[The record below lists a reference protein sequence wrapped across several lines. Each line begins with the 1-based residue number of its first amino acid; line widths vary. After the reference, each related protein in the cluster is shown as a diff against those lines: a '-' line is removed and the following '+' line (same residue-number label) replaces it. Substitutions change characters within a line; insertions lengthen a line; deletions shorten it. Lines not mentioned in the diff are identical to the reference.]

1 MKLYSYGKTILKNDL
16 FYIKVFMDNDN
27 KANKSNIVITHGLKP
42 SDTLST
48 LFIMNIIKKLESN
61 QDSFVDYLLE
71 NHNIYFFVFINTDG
85 ILLGN
90 SVSNIAG
97 SNLYEVNKNNR
108 FIQKET
114 YCFLKQLNKIP
125 NILLLLNCSV
135 DLGS

>member
-1 MKLYSYGKTILKNDL
+1 MFTESEQITQ
-16 FYIKVFMDNDN
+16 
-27 KANKSNIVITHGLKP
+27 KSNIVITHGLKP

-48 LFIMNIIKKLESN
+48 LFIMNIIKKLEN
-61 QDSFVDYLLE
+61 YEDSFVEYLLE
-71 NHNIYFFVFINTDG
+71 NHNLYFFVFINTDG
-85 ILLGN
+85 ILFGN

-97 SNLYEVNKNNR
+97 SNLYEINKNNR

-125 NILLLLNCSV
+125 NIILLLNFSV

>member
-1 MKLYSYGKTILKNDL
+1 M
-16 FYIKVFMDNDN
+16 FYLKVFTESEQITQ
-27 KANKSNIVITHGLKP
+27 KSNIVITHGLKP

-48 LFIMNIIKKLESN
+48 LFIMNIIKKLEN
-61 QDSFVDYLLE
+61 YEDIFVEYLLE
-71 NHNIYFFVFINTDG
+71 NHNLYFFVFINTDG
-85 ILLGN
+85 ILFGN

-97 SNLYEVNKNNR
+97 SNLYEINKNNR

-125 NILLLLNCSV
+125 NIILLLNFSV